1 MMSHVE
7 PEQACDP
14 RHIPVFIL
22 CGGKGTRLREH
33 TETRPKPMVEV
44 GGRPILW
51 HIMKGYAAHGF
62 RNFVLCLGYKGDVI
76 RDYFL
81 NYEARNL
88 DFTVT
93 LGQRSAIEYHG
104 NVHAEDGWKITLAE
118 TGEETMTGARIKRAA
133 RYLEGNTFAATYGD
147 GVCDVDLTKLLSF
160 HRGHGGL
167 ATVTG
172 VRPPS
177 RFGELRA
184 DGTHVTAFSEKP
196 QTGTGLI
203 NGGFFLFERGFLDYL
218 SEDEGCILERAP
230 LEKAAADKRLHV
242 YEHAGYWQCMDTY
255 RDWEHLERAWA
266 SGRAP
271 WQNWG

>member
-1 MMSHVE
+1 MTSHVE
-7 PEQACDP
+7 PGQACDP
-14 RHIPVFIL
+14 GQIPVVIL

-44 GGRPILW
+44 GGRPLLW

-62 RNFVLCLGYKGDVI
+62 REFVLCLGYKGDVI

-93 LGQRSAIEYHG
+93 LGQKSSIEYRG
-104 NVHAEDGWKITLAE
+104 NAHAEDGWKVSLVE
-118 TGEETMTGARIKRAA
+118 TGEDTMTGGRIKRAA
-133 RYLEGNTFAATYGD
+133 RYLKGSTFAATYGD
-147 GVCDVDLTKLLSF
+147 GVCDVDLTNLVAF
-160 HRGHGGL
+160 HRAHGGL

-177 RFGELRA
+177 RFGELRT
-184 DGTHVTAFSEKP
+184 DGTRVTAFSEKP

-218 SEDEGCILERAP
+218 SEDESCVLERAP
-230 LEKAAADKRLHV
+230 LEKAAADNRLHA

-255 RDWEHLERAWA
+255 RDWEHLERAWTE
-266 SGRAP
+266 GRAP
-271 WQNWG
+271 WRTWD